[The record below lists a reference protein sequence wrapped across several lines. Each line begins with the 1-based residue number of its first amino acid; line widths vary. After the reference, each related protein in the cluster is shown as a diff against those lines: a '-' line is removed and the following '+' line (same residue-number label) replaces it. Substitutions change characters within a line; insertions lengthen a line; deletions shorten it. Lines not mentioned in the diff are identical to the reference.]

1 MNLYSVCDFSCFD
14 AIQCAYYRKVELS
27 QTADFWGHVDGNQ
40 WNRVDGK
47 LVPQRRQFGTKKI
60 ENSAII
66 RG

>member
-1 MNLYSVCDFSCFD
+1 VALEARNHIKSVFE
-14 AIQCAYYRKVELS
+14 KVA